1 MLTLKEKSCVTT
13 GAVSLPNKVVLRFVR
28 GSVTH
33 YCLIETVRSE
43 SFESIAGRL
52 QRAGTAG
59 M

>member
-1 MLTLKEKSCVTT
+1 MLLLELLVFLIKLFS
-13 GAVSLPNKVVLRFVR
+13 VLS
-28 GSVTH
+28 GGTVTH